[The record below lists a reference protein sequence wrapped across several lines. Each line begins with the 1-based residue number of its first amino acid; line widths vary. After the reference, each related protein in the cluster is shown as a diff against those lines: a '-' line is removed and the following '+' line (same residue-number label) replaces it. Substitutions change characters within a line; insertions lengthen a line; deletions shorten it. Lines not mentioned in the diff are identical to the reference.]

1 MKYLHRPL
9 VVSPPFWKTRS
20 LVPSLDGFHGERDY
34 TRYTSMREPKNSPSP
49 SPERAIYGFALYLGT
64 YLGFGKLSAIHRTSA
79 CRILCTVHWQVQFV
93 CWVVLNR
100 FFFSIPLSGF
110 HSFSHMFICLFIY
123 LIHAFTHAFTHS
135 IICLFV
141 CLFVYCLVFTG
152 LYLVWACVPEVWLH
166 RIGITY
172 LPQR

>member
-49 SPERAIYGFALYLGT
+49 SPERAIYGFVLYLGT

-100 FFFSIPLSGF
+100 FFFRFPWVDFIPLV
-110 HSFSHMFICLFIY
+110 ICLFVYSFISSM
-123 LIHAFTHAFTHS
+123 HS
-135 IICLFV
+135 HMHSHIQLFVCLFV
-141 CLFVYCLVFTG
+141 CLFTVWCLQVFTLFGRVFLKCGFTG
-152 LYLVWACVPEVWLH
+152 LE
-166 RIGITY
+166 
-172 LPQR
+172 

>member
-79 CRILCTVHWQVQFV
+79 CRILCYCPLTSSVRLLA
-93 CWVVLNR
+93 CIEP
-100 FFFSIPLSGF
+100 FFFPIPLSGF

-123 LIHAFTHAFTHS
+123 LIHAFTLAFTHS
-135 IICLFV
+135 LICLV
-141 CLFVYCLVFTG
+141 CLFVYCLVLQVFTLFGRVFLKCGFTG
-152 LYLVWACVPEVWLH
+152 LE
-166 RIGITY
+166 
-172 LPQR
+172 